1 MKKSLLLIFIGL
13 VLLFSFYG
21 KYREVQAQEEKVIST
36 VNTIKKAKGIISEW
50 TIYYSE
56 ETELIKTLKEYR
68 KMETSLKQ
76 DYPNFKWI
84 EDDSKEH
91 HIKITGSA
99 VENVKEKE
107 LITLTAYKSGEGYK
121 VLQTYSYTSK
131 KWSENTYFDILQK
144 LNNKKDVFFT
154 VKAKLSDSGM
164 TDLNEKANLLLDE
177 LSSVQ
182 VESLK
187 EEDFVSISAFN
198 DNWEYFLPTANHKK
212 MNLQLALRKNVDESK
227 INLTIG
233 SPIITVEY

>member
-1 MKKSLLLIFIGL
+1 MKKSILLIFIGL

-21 KYREVQAQEEKVIST
+21 KFREVQAQEEKVIST
-36 VNTIKKAKGIISEW
+36 VNTIKKANGTISEW

-56 ETELIKTLKEYR
+56 ETELIKTMKEFR
-68 KMETSLKQ
+68 NIETSLRQ
-76 DYPNFKWI
+76 DYPNFKWV
-84 EDDSKEH
+84 EDDSKDH
-91 HIKITGSA
+91 HLKITGRS

-107 LITLTAYKSGEGYK
+107 LITLTVYKSEEGYK
-121 VLQTYSYTSK
+121 ALQTYSFTGK
-131 KWSENTYFDILQK
+131 KWSEKTYFDILNR

-154 VKAKLSDSGM
+154 VKAKLTDSGM
-164 TDLNEKANLLLDE
+164 SDLNEKANLLLDE
-177 LSSVQ
+177 LSAVP

-187 EEDFVSISAFN
+187 EKDFVSISAFN

-212 MNLQLALRKNVDESK
+212 MNLQLALRRNIDESK